1 MDEARNKQTLL
12 TLIGVVMLMGGA
24 AWASVPLYDW
34 FCRVTGFGG
43 ATVRAESVSGESL
56 ERTMKV
62 RFDASRGRDMPWNF
76 RAVEREI
83 ELKIGESALA
93 FYEAHNPTK
102 FPVAG
107 AASFNVYPFSAGGYF
122 VKIDCFCFEE
132 QLLQPGER
140 VQMPVSFYIDPEI
153 VNDPETRSLRSIT
166 LSYTFH
172 RIELPHEEKL
182 LTTAESRAAGRTA
195 NF

>member
-24 AWASVPLYDW
+24 AWASVPLYNW

-132 QLLQPGER
+132 QLLQSGER

>member
-132 QLLQPGER
+132 QLLQSGER